1 MILVDTNL
9 LLYAVD
15 EASPHHEGVR
25 SWLQRWLNGPVGVG
39 LPWQVLNGFVRLAS
53 NPRVSPNPMPVSRAW
68 AMVNEWLRLESTF
81 TPEPTHRHR
90 QILDGLMPA
99 VTRAELVPDAHLAAL
114 AMEYGLVLC
123 SSDSDFER
131 FKGLKW
137 ENPLLAVPP
146 EHGRSPSTGGSGQG

>member
-1 MILVDTNL
+1 MD
-9 LLYAVD
+9 
-15 EASPHHEGVR
+15 
-25 SWLQRWLNGPVGVG
+25 WVGTFAG
-39 LPWQVLNGFVRLAS
+39 IR
-53 NPRVSPNPMPVSRAW
+53 NPRVSPNPLPVSRAW
-68 AMVNEWLRLESTF
+68 AMVDEWLQLEATF

-90 QILDGLMPA
+90 RILAGLMPA

-137 ENPLLAVPP
+137 ENPLLV
-146 EHGRSPSTGGSGQG
+146 RDSQYR

>member
-1 MILVDTNL
+1 VILVDTNL

-15 EASPHHEGVR
+15 EASPHHEKAR
-25 SWLQRWLNGPVGVG
+25 SWLQPWLNGPAGVG

-53 NPRVSPNPMPVSRAW
+53 NPRVSPNPLPVARAW
-68 AMVNEWLRLESTF
+68 AMVNEWLQLDATF

-90 QILDGLMPA
+90 QILSGLMPA
-99 VTRAELVPDAHLAAL
+99 VTRAELVSDAHLAAL

-131 FKGLKW
+131 FRGLKW
-137 ENPLLAVPP
+137 ENPLLALLP
-146 EHGRSPSTGGSGQG
+146 EQGRSP